1 LCTTILAI
9 LTLGKERAMNHRTT
23 LFFVFVAIAV
33 LLSACSPKIRGTVKL
48 VDPDMKPVVGESP
61 EGTVVHMMNTTA
73 KVEKASY
80 SVMVDEDGKFKSE
93 KDAIERGTY
102 KVEATRI
109 GYDTETRT
117 VEIGRSTRKKLE
129 FQLKKITEAERKSIA
144 GASSDADKI
153 INPGE
158 VNIRPPGM

>member
-1 LCTTILAI
+1 
-9 LTLGKERAMNHRTT
+9 MNQRTT
-23 LFFVFVAIAV
+23 QFFLCVSAA
-33 LLSACSPKIRGTVKL
+33 LLLAACSPKIRGTVRL

-61 EGTVVHMMNTTA
+61 KGTVVNMINTTA

-80 SVMVDEDGKFKSE
+80 SVIVDEKGKFESE
-93 KDAIERGTY
+93 KKAITRGTY

-109 GYDTETRT
+109 GYETETQT
-117 VEIGRSTRKKLE
+117 VEIGGSTRKKLE
-129 FQLKKITEAERKSIA
+129 FDLKKIAEGERTSIA
-144 GASSDADKI
+144 GSSSDADKI

>member
-1 LCTTILAI
+1 
-9 LTLGKERAMNHRTT
+9 MNHRTT
-23 LFFVFVAIAV
+23 LLFLFAAMAL

-61 EGTVVHMMNTTA
+61 KGTVVNMINTTA
-73 KVEKASY
+73 EVEKASY
-80 SVMVDEDGKFKSE
+80 SIIVDEDGKFESE
-93 KDAIERGTY
+93 KKAITRGTY

-109 GYDTETRT
+109 GYDTETQT
-117 VEIGRSTRKKLE
+117 AKIGRSTRKKLE
-129 FQLKKITEAERKSIA
+129 FELKKIAEGERKSIA
-144 GASSDADKI
+144 GSSSDADKI

>member
-1 LCTTILAI
+1 MNYRI
-9 LTLGKERAMNHRTT
+9 TL
-23 LFFVFVAIAV
+23 LFLFAV
-33 LLSACSPKIRGTVKL
+33 MALLLSACSPKIRGTVKL
-48 VDPDMKPVVGESP
+48 VDPDMNPVVGESP
-61 EGTVVHMMNTTA
+61 KGTVVNMMNTTA

-80 SVMVDEDGKFKSE
+80 SVIVDEDGKFESE
-93 KDAIERGTY
+93 KKAITRGTY

-129 FQLKKITEAERKSIA
+129 FDLKKIPEGERKSIA
-144 GASSDADKI
+144 GSSSDADKI

>member
-1 LCTTILAI
+1 
-9 LTLGKERAMNHRTT
+9 MNYRTT
-23 LFFVFVAIAV
+23 LLFLFAAMAL
-33 LLSACSPKIRGTVKL
+33 LLSACSAKICGKVKL
-48 VDPDMKPVVGESP
+48 VDSDMKPVVGESSK
-61 EGTVVHMMNTTA
+61 GTVVNMINVTA

-80 SVMVDEDGKFKSE
+80 SVIVDEDGKFESE
-93 KDAIERGTY
+93 KDAIARGTY

-129 FQLKKITEAERKSIA
+129 FDLKKIPEGERKSIA
-144 GASSDADKI
+144 GSSSDADKI

>member
-1 LCTTILAI
+1 
-9 LTLGKERAMNHRTT
+9 MNHRTT
-23 LFFVFVAIAV
+23 LLFLFAAMAL

-61 EGTVVHMMNTTA
+61 KGTVVNMINTTA

-80 SVMVDEDGKFKSE
+80 SIIVDEDGKFESE
-93 KDAIERGTY
+93 KKAITRGTY

-109 GYDTETRT
+109 GYDTETQT
-117 VEIGRSTRKKLE
+117 VKIGRSTRKKLE
-129 FQLKKITEAERKSIA
+129 FELKKIAEGERQSIA
-144 GASSDADKI
+144 GSSSDADKI

>member
-1 LCTTILAI
+1 
-9 LTLGKERAMNHRTT
+9 MNHRTT
-23 LFFVFVAIAV
+23 LLFLFAAMAL

-61 EGTVVHMMNTTA
+61 KGTVVNMINTTA

-80 SVMVDEDGKFKSE
+80 SIIVDEDGKFESE
-93 KDAIERGTY
+93 KKAITRGTY

-109 GYDTETRT
+109 GYDTETQT
-117 VEIGRSTRKKLE
+117 AEIGRSTRKKLE
-129 FQLKKITEAERKSIA
+129 FELKKIAEGERKSIA
-144 GASSDADKI
+144 GSSSDADKI

>member
-1 LCTTILAI
+1 
-9 LTLGKERAMNHRTT
+9 MNHRTT
-23 LFFVFVAIAV
+23 LLFLFAAMAL

-61 EGTVVHMMNTTA
+61 KGTVVNMINTTA

-80 SVMVDEDGKFKSE
+80 SIIVDEDGKFESE
-93 KDAIERGTY
+93 KKAITRGTY

-109 GYDTETRT
+109 GYDTETQT
-117 VEIGRSTRKKLE
+117 AKIGRSTRKKLE
-129 FQLKKITEAERKSIA
+129 FELKKIAEGERKSIA
-144 GASSDADKI
+144 GSSSDADKI

>member
-1 LCTTILAI
+1 MNFRI
-9 LTLGKERAMNHRTT
+9 TL
-23 LFFVFVAIAV
+23 LFLFAAIAL
-33 LLSACSPKIRGTVKL
+33 LLSACSPKIYGTIKL

-61 EGTVVHMMNTTA
+61 KGTVVNMINVTA
-73 KVEKASY
+73 KVEKASS
-80 SVMVDEDGKFKSE
+80 SVIVDEEGKFESE
-93 KDAIERGTY
+93 KDAVTRGTY

-109 GYDTETRT
+109 GYDTETQT

-129 FQLKKITEAERKSIA
+129 FELKKIAEGERKSIA
-144 GASSDADKI
+144 GSSSDADKI

>member
-1 LCTTILAI
+1 
-9 LTLGKERAMNHRTT
+9 MNFRTT
-23 LFFVFVAIAV
+23 LLYVFVGAAV

-48 VDPDMKPVVGESP
+48 VDPDMKPVDGESP
-61 EGTVVHMMNTTA
+61 KGTVVNMINVTA
-73 KVEKASY
+73 KVEKASS
-80 SVMVDEDGKFKSE
+80 SVIVDEDGKFESE
-93 KDAIERGTY
+93 KDAITKGTY

-109 GYDTETRT
+109 GYDTETQT
-117 VEIGRSTRKKLE
+117 LEIGRSTRKKLE
-129 FQLKKITEAERKSIA
+129 FELKKIPEGERKSIA